1 MLIWY
6 VFYCIFAQFM
16 IKIQNYTIGACRPR
30 HTRALP
36 GLFYDWA
43 QRHMVTSNSIC
54 VHRHTYSVQCSDKIC
69 FPQLLRIKFGVAKSC
84 PGTYTA
90 LQAPMEYTSTCV

>member
-1 MLIWY
+1 
-6 VFYCIFAQFM
+6 M
-16 IKIQNYTIGACRPR
+16 IKTIPDTEIYHRRLQVQAY
-30 HTRALP
+30 P
-36 GLFYDWA
+36 GIARVISNHAYSYHDDWA

-54 VHRHTYSVQCSDKIC
+54 VHRRMYSVQCSDKIH

-84 PGTYTA
+84 PVIHTA